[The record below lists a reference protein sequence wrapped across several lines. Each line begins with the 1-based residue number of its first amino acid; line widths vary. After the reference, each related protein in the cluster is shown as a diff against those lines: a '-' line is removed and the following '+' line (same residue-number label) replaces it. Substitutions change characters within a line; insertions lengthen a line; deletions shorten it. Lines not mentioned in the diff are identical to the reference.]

1 MTGRVLWSKK
11 ENMNKK
17 RIFSGM
23 QPTNRLQL
31 GNYLG
36 ALKNWVKMQDE
47 SGSECIYCVVDL
59 HANTTGYSPE
69 TLKQSTREVA
79 AAYIAA
85 GVDPKR
91 SMIFPQSAVSGHAEL
106 GWMLGC
112 ITPLGWLNRMT
123 QFKDKAGKDKEKAS
137 AGLYT
142 YPVLMA
148 ADVLL
153 YHATHVPVGD
163 DQKQHVELMRDIAI
177 KFNGDIAGRDFFPIP
192 EPVIMGGAT
201 RVMSLRDGTQKMS
214 KSAESDM
221 SRINMTDDADT
232 IANKIRKAKTDAGN
246 VPSSEKE
253 FEGRPEAKNLITI
266 FAALEDSNPES
277 VMAEYGGRQ
286 FSAFKNAL
294 SDLTV
299 AKMGPITE
307 RMRELMADPVE
318 IDRILGSSAD
328 KAAAIAA
335 PILKEAMDIMGFW
348 RR

>member
-1 MTGRVLWSKK
+1 M
-11 ENMNKK
+11 KK

-23 QPTNRLQL
+23 QPTNRLTL

-36 ALKNWVKMQDE
+36 ALRNWVKLQDE
-47 SGSECIYCVVDL
+47 PDNECIYCVVDL
-59 HANTTGYSPE
+59 HANTTGYTPD

-91 SMIFPQSAVSGHAEL
+91 SIIFPQSAVAGHAQL

-153 YHATHVPVGD
+153 YHGTHVPVGD

-177 KFNGDIAGRDFFPIP
+177 SFNQHIAKRDFFPTP
-192 EPVIMGGAT
+192 EPLIMGEAT
-201 RVMSLRDGTQKMS
+201 RIMSLRDGTAKMS

-221 SRINMTDDADT
+221 SRINMTDDADL
-232 IANKIRKAKTDAGN
+232 ISQKIKKAKTDAGV
-246 VPSSEKE
+246 VPANDAEC
-253 FEGRPEAKNLITI
+253 EGRPEAKNLLTI
-266 FAALEDSNPES
+266 YAALSETTREK
-277 VMAEYGGRQ
+277 VMTEFGGQQ
-286 FSAFKNAL
+286 FSVFKNAL
-294 SDLTV
+294 ADLTI
-299 AKMGPITE
+299 AKMGPITS
-307 RMRELMADPVE
+307 RMRELMRDTGE
-318 IDRILGSSAD
+318 IDRILAASSD
-328 KAAAIAA
+328 KANAIAA
-335 PILKEAMDIMGFW
+335 PILKQTEEILGFW
-348 RR
+348 SR